1 MKIAQFTTIQ
11 AKRAG
16 QFFYKERMMNTTQ
29 TTRIMINAC
38 LISLLLFVANNSFAQ
53 DLLGQALVGD
63 VSDTFNGQGV
73 FWKVF
78 ILIDVILATA
88 MAVKTKNPMV
98 FIGVAAVAFIPG
110 FLIKTLVF

>member
-1 MKIAQFTTIQ
+1 MKIAQKIKKIIYSMLASCLVFFTT
-11 AKRAG
+11 
-16 QFFYKERMMNTTQ
+16 
-29 TTRIMINAC
+29 NAC
-38 LISLLLFVANNSFAQ
+38 AE
-53 DLLGQALVGD
+53 DLLAQALTGD
-63 VSDTFNGQGV
+63 VSDTFSSQGI

-78 ILIDVILATA
+78 ILVDVILATA

>member
-1 MKIAQFTTIQ
+1 MKTAQKIKKFITCMFASCLVFVTTNVC
-11 AKRAG
+11 A
-16 QFFYKERMMNTTQ
+16 E
-29 TTRIMINAC
+29 
-38 LISLLLFVANNSFAQ
+38 
-53 DLLGQALVGD
+53 DLLAQALTGD
-63 VSDTFNGQGV
+63 VSDTFSSQGI

-78 ILIDVILATA
+78 ILVDVILATA